1 MCQLVRMEGNDTA
14 QKAHCA
20 VYQQIQKSFAGW
32 PAGCKDEKTERQDDR
47 KTKIQKDEKTE
58 RRNDRKTK

>member
-1 MCQLVRMEGNDTA
+1 MEGNDTA

-47 KTKIQKDEKTE
+47 KTK
-58 RRNDRKTK
+58 R

>member
-20 VYQQIQKSFAGW
+20 VYQQIQKVFAGW
-32 PAGCKDEKTERQDDR
+32 HAGCKDKKTERRKGRKTKRQKDEKTERQKDR
-47 KTKIQKDEKTE
+47 
-58 RRNDRKTK
+58 